1 MKKLFLLLVLFLC
14 TSAAVLMAQQTRTI
28 TGTVTSAVEGEGPIP
43 GVSVSVP
50 GTTLGVFTDA
60 NGHFSLNIPQNAK
73 TLVFSFIGMK
83 TQEVPI
89 TADGKFDVL
98 MEQDLLNLDEVIVT
112 GVAAGTP
119 KKKMAV
125 SVERVD
131 ADKLMEVPSG
141 SASSALQGKVSG
153 VTIINSTG
161 EPGSQATI
169 LVRGATQITGSQAPL
184 IVLDGAIMEG
194 TLGDINVD
202 DIESIEVVKGAS
214 AAALYGSRAG
224 NGVIAVTTRRGNMLT
239 EGRTEV
245 TIRNEYGM
253 NQLAKKYDLSTHHA
267 YVLAADQSEYAYTR
281 YAGVT
286 YPADYNAT
294 EAGVSGTRSLETDQY
309 QDNEYAKINDQEGAI
324 FSQNDFY
331 TNYFSVGSNLGKT
344 NLLVSFENNVQS
356 GVMVETDGYRRNSF
370 RLNVDHKLTP
380 KLSLSASNL
389 YVKSHTQD
397 PGGANYSNGG
407 VFFDVLLIE
416 PDVDLYYPNPDGQP
430 YNFLPCVWN
439 SEQENPIYQLWKGE
453 ELTTRNRVLGTYSAK
468 YNFTSWLNL
477 EAKYAFEYSTN
488 DYSTYYPYDGYTRAG
503 NTPVYSLGSLY
514 ISNSNLLSQ
523 NAQTTLNFNKK
534 FGNFNTR
541 AKLSYL
547 FEKQEY
553 NSNSATGYDFSL
565 AGIPSMDA
573 IAGNKTSTSYK
584 DKVLAKN
591 YFAILYLDYKD
602 KYIFDG
608 MFRYDGSSLFGADAR
623 WNPYYRVS
631 AAYRVTE
638 DLKIP
643 GVQEFKLRAA
653 YGTAGQ
659 RPGFA
664 DQYEVM
670 SISGGNVSKSQL
682 GNKLLKPSLSKELE
696 FGVNIDFLTRFSF
709 ELVRSE
715 TNTTDQILAV
725 PLAVQ
730 YGGWPFQVQNAG
742 ALNSKVWESSLDAQI
757 IRSKDFTWNL
767 GFVFDRVRTMITA
780 LSVPP
785 FQTGPQ
791 GQEANKAF
799 YIRAGEVFGA
809 MYGYGFLRSLD
820 DMQAQLAATNLTS
833 TWWDDT
839 SIDSYVLNS
848 DGFVIVKGTEGTT
861 SEVPVKRLDENG
873 KLWYGKIGDSNP
885 AFKIAMRN
893 NFNYKGFG
901 LYALLEWKNGG
912 DVYNKSAQWL
922 TRDDRHGMMDQFGK
936 PDYLKKTISYYKVF
950 YDTNNQTD
958 FWVEDGSYLK
968 LRELSLSYSIPSSA
982 LKGFIKGAFKDIK
995 IAFIG
1000 KNLYTLTNYT
1010 GYDPEVGTTNGTQYF
1025 AYDFMGYPLY
1035 RSYSASLELKF

>member
-1 MKKLFLLLVLFLC
+1 MKKLLLLLVLFLC
-14 TSAAVLMAQQTRTI
+14 AGVSALVAQTRTI
-28 TGTVTSAVEGEGPIP
+28 TGTVTSAVEGGGPIP
-43 GVSVSVP
+43 GVSVTVP
-50 GTTLGVFTDA
+50 GTTLGAFTDV
-60 NGHFSLNIPQNAK
+60 NGAFSLNVPQNSK

-83 TQEVPI
+83 TREVDI
-89 TADGKFDVL
+89 TGVNKVDIV

-119 KKKMAV
+119 KKKLAV
-125 SVERVD
+125 SVDRID
-131 ADKLMEVPSG
+131 ADKLKEVTAG

-153 VTIINSTG
+153 VTVLNPTG

-184 IVLDGAIMEG
+184 IILDGAIMEG

-214 AAALYGSRAG
+214 ASALYGSRAG
-224 NGVIAVTTRRGNMLT
+224 NGVIAVTTRRGNLLS

-245 TIRNEYGM
+245 TIRNEYGK
-253 NQLAKKYDLSTHHA
+253 NQLAKKYNLSTHHA
-267 YVLAADQSEYAYTR
+267 YVLASDYENYSYTR

-286 YPADYNAT
+286 YPVGYHAT
-294 EAGVSGTRSLETDQY
+294 EAGISGTRSLETDQY
-309 QDNEYAKINDQEGAI
+309 QDNPYANVYDQEEAI
-324 FSQNDFY
+324 FSSNDFY
-331 TNYFSVGSNLGKT
+331 TNYISVGSNLGKT
-344 NLLVSFENNVQS
+344 NFLVSFENNVQS
-356 GVMVETDGYRRNSF
+356 GVMVETSGYTRNSF
-370 RLNVDHKLTP
+370 RVNVDHKLTP

-389 YVKSHTQD
+389 YIKSRTED
-397 PGGANYSNGG
+397 PGGANYYNGG

-416 PDVDLYYPNPDGQP
+416 PDVDLYYHNPDGQP

-439 SEQENPIYQLWKGE
+439 AEQENPIYQLWKE
-453 ELTTRNRVLGTYSAK
+453 EDLNVRNRILGTYSAK
-468 YNFTSWLNL
+468 YNFTDWLNL
-477 EAKYAFEYSTN
+477 EAKYAFEYSTT
-488 DYSTYYPYDGYTRAG
+488 DASTYYPYDGYTRSG
-503 NTPVYSLGSLY
+503 SSPVYSLGSLY
-514 ISNSNLLSQ
+514 IGNSNMISQ
-523 NAQTTLNFNKK
+523 NAQATLNFNKK
-534 FGNFNTR
+534 FGNFNSR
-541 AKLSYL
+541 ARLSYL

-573 IAGNKTSTSYK
+573 IAGNKSTTSYK

-638 DLKIP
+638 DIKIP
-643 GVQEFKLRAA
+643 GVQEFKLRVA

-670 SISGGNVSKSQL
+670 SISNGQVSKSQL
-682 GNKLLKPSLSKELE
+682 GNRNLKPSLSKELE
-696 FGVNIDFLTRFSF
+696 AGVDIDFLNRFSF

-715 TNTTDQILAV
+715 TNTTDQILSV

-730 YGGWPFQVQNAG
+730 YGGWPSQVQNAG
-742 ALNSKVWESSLDAQI
+742 ALNSKVWESSLNAQI
-757 IRSKDFTWNL
+757 LRSKDFTWNL
-767 GFVFDRVRTMITA
+767 GFVFDRVRTKITD

-799 YIRAGEVFGA
+799 YIREGEVFGA
-809 MYGYGFLRSLD
+809 MYGYAFVRSLD
-820 DMQAQLAATNLTS
+820 EMEKQLNSTNLTT

-839 SIDSYVLNS
+839 SIDSYVVNS
-848 DGFVIVKGTEGTT
+848 DGYVIVKGTEGTT
-861 SEVPVKRLDENG
+861 SEAPVKRLDENG

-885 AFKIAMRN
+885 KFKLAMTN
-893 NFNYKGFG
+893 NFNYKGIG

-912 DVYNKSAQWL
+912 DVYNKSGQWL
-922 TRDDRHGMMDQFGK
+922 TRDDRHGMMDQYGK

-950 YDTNNQTD
+950 YDVNNQTD

-968 LRELSLSYSIPSSA
+968 LRELSLSYSVPSAA
-982 LKGFIKGAFKDIK
+982 LKGFLKGSLKGIK
-995 IAFIG
+995 IALIG

-1025 AYDFMGYPLY
+1025 AYDFMGYPNY

>member
-14 TSAAVLMAQQTRTI
+14 TGVTALMAQTRTI

-43 GVSVSVP
+43 GVSVTIP
-50 GTTLGVFTDA
+50 GTTVGVFTDVNGNFTLNVPA
-60 NGHFSLNIPQNAK
+60 NSK
-73 TLVFSFIGMK
+73 TLIFSFIGMK
-83 TQEVPI
+83 TQEVSLGSETRFSI
-89 TADGKFDVL
+89 V
-98 MEQDLLNLDEVIVT
+98 MEQDFMNLDEVIVT

-131 ADKLMEVPSG
+131 AAKLMEVPSG
-141 SASSALQGKVSG
+141 SASSALSGKVSG
-153 VTIINSTG
+153 VTVIQSTG

-214 AAALYGSRAG
+214 ASALYGSRAG
-224 NGVIAVTTRRGNMLT
+224 NGVIAVTTRRGNLLG
-239 EGRTEV
+239 EGKTEV
-245 TIRNEYGM
+245 TFRNEYGM
-253 NQLAKKYDLSTHHA
+253 NQLAKKYDLATHHA
-267 YVLAADQSEYAYTR
+267 YVLAADQSGYDYTR

-286 YPADYNAT
+286 YPEGYNAT
-294 EAGVSGTRSLETDQY
+294 EAGVTGTRALETDQY
-309 QDNEYAKINDQEGAI
+309 IDNEYANVYDQEEAI

-331 TNYFSVGSNLGKT
+331 TNYISVGSNLGKT

-356 GVMVETDGYRRNSF
+356 GVMIETDGYKRNSF

-380 KLSLSASNL
+380 KLSVSASNL
-389 YVKSHTQD
+389 YVKSRTQD

-439 SEQENPIYQLWKGE
+439 LEQENPIYQLWKTDD
-453 ELTTRNRVLGTYSAK
+453 LTTRNRVLGTYSGK

-477 EAKYAFEYSTN
+477 EAKYAFEYSTY
-488 DYSTYYPYDGYTRAG
+488 DYAGYYPYDGYTRSG
-503 NTPVYSLGSLY
+503 NAPVYSLGSLQL
-514 ISNSNLLSQ
+514 SNSNLLSQ
-523 NAQTTLNFNKK
+523 NAQVTLNFNQK

-547 FEKQEY
+547 FEKQQY
-553 NSNSATGYDFSL
+553 TSATSTGYDFSL

-573 IAGNKTSTSYK
+573 IAGNKSVTSYMEEI
-584 DKVLAKN
+584 LAKN
-591 YFAILYLDYKD
+591 YFAILYMDYKD

-643 GVQEFKLRAA
+643 GVQELKLRAA

-659 RPGFA
+659 RPSFA

-682 GNKLLKPSLSKELE
+682 GNSLLKPSLSKELE
-696 FGVNIDFLTRFSF
+696 FGVNIDFLNRLSF

-730 YGGWPFQVQNAG
+730 YGGWPSQVQNAG
-742 ALNSKVWESSLDAQI
+742 ALNSIVWESSLDAQI
-757 IRSKDFTWNL
+757 VRSKSFTWNM
-767 GFVFDRVRTMITA
+767 GFVFDRVRTMITD
-780 LSVPP
+780 LSVPA

-799 YIRAGEVFGA
+799 YIREGEVFGA
-809 MYGYGFLRSLD
+809 MYGYAFLRSMD
-820 DMQAQLAATNLTS
+820 DMQAQLAETNLTS

-848 DGFVIVKGTEGTT
+848 DGYVIVKGTEGTVT
-861 SEVPVKRLDENG
+861 EAPVKKLDENG

-885 AFKIAMRN
+885 VFKLAMRN
-893 NFNYKGFG
+893 NFSYKGFG

-922 TRDDRHGMMDQFGK
+922 TRDDRHGMMDQYGK

-950 YDTNNQTD
+950 YDVNNQTD

-968 LRELSLSYSIPSSA
+968 LRELSLSYSVPSTA
-982 LKGFIKGAFKDIK
+982 LKGFIKGAFKGVK

-1025 AYDFMGYPLY
+1025 AYDFMGYPNY